1 MDKKFPIPRPDR
13 ASFLKHKR
21 ETNRQILLPVIL
33 STLLIVALFILVA
46 YSTFTPSGDVAR
58 WAAISTIWIVIPL
71 MVFLLIVLMMLAGM
85 VYGMQ
90 RLLKTAPDYTGLAQ
104 EYVLKI
110 TARIQQYAAEIT
122 DRVIRFRTWVD
133 TIQAFLKRD

>member
-33 STLLIVALFILVA
+33 STLLIVALFVLVA

-71 MVFLLIVLMMLAGM
+71 MVFLLVVLMMLAGM

-90 RLLKTAPDYTGLAQ
+90 RLLKAAPDYTGLAQ

-122 DRVIRFRTWVD
+122 DRVIRFRAWVD
-133 TIQAFLKRD
+133 TIQAFFKRD